1 MELSFSIGSDPDG
14 ISRAHSHLSEQLSP
28 QLPVQAG
35 ALKSAVSTV
44 KSQLDKRNSNPTSP
58 VPLDMYFTLVTS
70 VSASIKWG
78 FSRAFFRQA

>member
-28 QLPVQAG
+28 PLPVQAG